1 MQLVQDV
8 LSQYKQSLKEG
19 HQWANEFGFA
29 ENDEKTAEGAF
40 YAIFRAIRMIDSKHN
55 VGSDDEK
62 LLGLSGTPFYI
73 PASLLAKAEE
83 ENDGGSKNSMFSNY
97 FHFPHLA
104 TALEED
110 FLDAQRGSTDN
121 RKG

>member
-1 MQLVQDV
+1 M
-8 LSQYKQSLKEG
+8 
-19 HQWANEFGFA
+19 
-29 ENDEKTAEGAF
+29 
-40 YAIFRAIRMIDSKHN
+40 DSISS
-55 VGSDDEK
+55 GSSSSSSDK

-73 PASLLAKAEE
+73 PASLLAKAEGNE
-83 ENDGGSKNSMFSNY
+83 ETITNQFSNF

-121 RKG
+121 RKGWQVSEVSQPMGSSFDDARMTLPQVETALEVSSISMSVLHT